1 MTHLFVHYHLRP
13 GGVTR
18 VIQQQTCAFAKMNLP
33 FSFATI
39 SAGPETSV
47 TGEHR
52 SLLALDYAGSSP
64 QDLNHASL
72 LAQVSDL
79 PKPHIWHFH
88 NPTLGCHPQ
97 MARLIHELAITGER
111 MILHIHD
118 FAEDGRPQNLRRL
131 SCGPPWFPVSSRI
144 HYIVLTMRDHKLLR
158 DAGLPE
164 SQVSLLGNPVRPK
177 PLPRPS
183 SQNARVLY
191 PTRAITRKN
200 IGEMLLLAALAP
212 AGTRFATSLGPDQS
226 QYKDDYLDWQK
237 LATEL
242 ALPIDWAITEDTDAP
257 VAFEEAISQSTHL
270 LSTSTQ
276 EGFGMAFLEAIAW
289 SRPLMGRAIPHI
301 QENLQFHSIEH
312 PHLYDRI
319 EVNGIDFAT
328 QPADQQEALIRLAH
342 DHPHLATVIQRGHE
356 FPACDWMARV
366 LSEPHHP
373 LSLSL
378 ISPFHPYLHAM
389 TLASIAA
396 TLAHAPA
403 GSIRHLDAS
412 TILRA
417 FSA

>member
-1 MTHLFVHYHLRP
+1 MS
-13 GGVTR
+13 
-18 VIQQQTCAFAKMNLP
+18 LP
-33 FSFATI
+33 FSFATL
-39 SAGPETSV
+39 SAGPATSV
-47 TGEHR
+47 IGEHR
-52 SLLALDYAGSSP
+52 TWAALDYAGSSP

-88 NPTLGCHPQ
+88 NPTLGCHPE
-97 MARLIHELAITGER
+97 MAQLIHELAIAGER

-164 SQVSLLGNPVRPK
+164 SQITLLGNPVFPK

-183 SQNARVLY
+183 NQNARVLY

-212 AGTRFATSLGPDQS
+212 PGTRFATSLGPDQS
-226 QYKDDYLDWQK
+226 RHQDDYLHWQM
-237 LATEL
+237 LAAEL
-242 ALPIDWAITEDTDAP
+242 NLPIDWAITEDADAP
-257 VAFEEAISQSTHL
+257 ITFEDAISQSTHL
-270 LSTSTQ
+270 LSTSLQ

-301 QENLQFHSIEH
+301 QENLQFHGIEH

-319 EVNGIDFAT
+319 EVNGIDFAAQT
-328 QPADQQEALIRLAH
+328 ADQQEALIRLAYPS
-342 DHPHLATVIQRGHE
+342 PHLVTIIQRGNE
-356 FPACDWMARV
+356 FTACHWLARV
-366 LSEPHHP
+366 LSETHHP

-389 TLASIAA
+389 TLASISAS
-396 TLAHAPA
+396 LAHAPA
-403 GSIRHLDAS
+403 SSIHHLDAS